1 MKVTQVVDVLR
12 QTSIFGNVHND
23 ALNVLAFS
31 GTQDSYEA
39 GEVIVERGEGSG
51 QAFVVLSGEV
61 EAQTSDKST
70 PIAGGPSTMV
80 GELALLADRDA
91 TVGVTAR
98 TSCEI
103 LQIDR
108 ELFGRVVA
116 EFPEIATTLHGQ
128 LLERIRIM
136 TNDLKGM
143 EALLRLE
150 PVSPSSRQ
158 IPPSPGRGPKAAPNR
173 APHR

>member
-1 MKVTQVVDVLR
+1 MKVTQVVAVLR
-12 QTSIFGNVHND
+12 QTSIFSNVHDD

-31 GTQDSYEA
+31 GTQLSYDT
-39 GEVIVERGEGSG
+39 GEQIVERGHGSG
-51 QAFVVLSGEV
+51 LAFVVLSGEV
-61 EAQTSDKST
+61 EAQTSAKSP
-70 PIAGGPSTMV
+70 PIAGGPSTMI

-98 TSCEI
+98 TDCEI

-116 EFPEIATTLHGQ
+116 EFPEIATKLHSQ
-128 LLERIRIM
+128 LLERMRIM

-143 EALLRLE
+143 EAHLRLE
-150 PVSPSSRQ
+150 PVL
-158 IPPSPGRGPKAAPNR
+158 PGTISGKG
-173 APHR
+173 